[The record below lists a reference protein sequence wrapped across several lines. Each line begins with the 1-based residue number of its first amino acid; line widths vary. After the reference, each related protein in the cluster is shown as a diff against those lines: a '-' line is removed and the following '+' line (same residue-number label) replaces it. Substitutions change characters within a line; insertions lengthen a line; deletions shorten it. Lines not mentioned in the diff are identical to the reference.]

1 MTPQGTLT
9 ERTERNKD
17 LRLGRFSLK
26 AAVGANLSLA
36 ATYLVAAEVYR
47 QGPRDVLAVGTFFL
61 SVALALAAVLSGA
74 ASWRTQAGRMGL
86 LIVLATLPFGS
97 VAVLQQRY
105 LDVYQQTGYSLY
117 RRPVVRYVDRV
128 RTVYVPTAPAV
139 VDTPAPLAPSPDPAP
154 VRSSPAAAVYFSP
167 GGGCT
172 EAIVS
177 EIAAARQTIR
187 VQAAYGVTSQPIAA
201 ALRDAHKRGVD
212 VRVILD
218 KSQQTAK
225 YNSATFLHNAGINTL
240 IDENHAI
247 AHSKIIL
254 VDGVTVVTG
263 SFNFSKA
270 AEERNAENLLV
281 VRDASLAARYGEN
294 WQTHAQHARAY
305 VPPTGAA
312 R

>member
-1 MTPQGTLT
+1 MTPKEVLT
-9 ERTERNKD
+9 ERTDRNKD

-36 ATYLVAAEVYR
+36 ATYLLAAEVYR
-47 QGPRDVLAVGTFFL
+47 QGLRDVLAVGAFFL
-61 SVALALAAVLSGA
+61 FVGLALAALVAGA
-74 ASWRTQAGRMGL
+74 ASWRTQVGRLGL
-86 LIVLATLPFGS
+86 LIVLSTLPFAT

-105 LDVYQQTGYSLY
+105 LDVYQQTGHSLY
-117 RRPVVRYVDRV
+117 RRPVRYVDRA

-139 VDTPAPLAPSPDPAP
+139 VDTPVAPAPSPDPAP
-154 VRSSPAAAVYFSP
+154 VRSSPAPTVYFSP

-172 EAIVS
+172 QAIVS

-187 VQAAYGVTSQPIAA
+187 VQAYSFTSAPIAA
-201 ALRDAHKRGVD
+201 ALSDAHKRGVD
-212 VRVILD
+212 VIVLLD

-225 YNSATFLHNAGINTL
+225 YSSATFLHNAGINTL

-247 AHSKIIL
+247 AHNKIIL

-270 AEERNAENLLV
+270 AEENNAENLLIL
-281 VRDASLAARYGEN
+281 RDANLAARYGEN

-305 VPPTGAA
+305 VPPIGAA